1 MPAMARIAYL
11 SLRVGELAFAATV
24 AGLIGQ
30 YLHQVDEAN
39 GHPGKRFVYTEVI
52 AGLSILLALIWL
64 LPFTAGFI
72 HYPVDFV
79 MFILWIV
86 AFGLLVNV
94 SAQQELYAPSNSTPE
109 TNLFCVQFIG
119 PLHCGSIWAWGDIT
133 DKGTCQKWKAS
144 VAFSFLSA
152 VFWLAS
158 AILGI
163 YVIHRARRGTVAARD
178 DGALG
183 THGT

>member
-86 AFGLLVNV
+86 AFGLLVN
-94 SAQQELYAPSNSTPE
+94 
-109 TNLFCVQFIG
+109 FIG

-183 THGT
+183 THGTRSRRRWYRNSRV